1 MNIKVEYFD
10 KYFEDN
16 IIFDVETVSNNKEK
30 IVVFKEKI
38 DDEIVYIKKYKP
50 YYFREKFWLKLKLRK
65 DKVEH
70 YIEIC
75 KLLDKINIENIK
87 PIYTK
92 IKKYSFF
99 GRKSIMVLK
108 NGGGSL
114 ENKIKNFI
122 EEKEIVVE
130 YFNIFIKLCKNNIYP
145 YDYNLGGALLGND
158 GKLRLIDF
166 DGYKKEKF
174 LSSSK
179 KRHLIFNLQR
189 IYRGKNRTLEDEKFL
204 KNEIKRV
211 VQELGWEKNIGE
223 LINE

>member
-108 NGGGSL
+108 NGG
-114 ENKIKNFI
+114 E
-122 EEKEIVVE
+122 
-130 YFNIFIKLCKNNIYP
+130 
-145 YDYNLGGALLGND
+145 
-158 GKLRLIDF
+158 LR
-166 DGYKKEKF
+166 K
-174 LSSSK
+174 
-179 KRHLIFNLQR
+179 
-189 IYRGKNRTLEDEKFL
+189 
-204 KNEIKRV
+204 
-211 VQELGWEKNIGE
+211 
-223 LINE
+223 